1 MPGDEAAGVGPA
13 IAELLVSLAA
23 ARIPVTTVVIGEG
36 VSGGAVA
43 LASPAGLWMAPG
55 GYLAVTAPEHAAS
68 ILKLPASEV
77 PQVATRLRLTPA
89 DLISRGIARGLVQP
103 PPGLDGAEG

>member
-1 MPGDEAAGVGPA
+1 MGHS
-13 IAELLVSLAA
+13 IAELLVSLAS
-23 ARIPVTTVVIGEG
+23 ARVPVTSVVIGEG
-36 VSGGAVA
+36 VSGGAMA

-55 GYLAVTAPEHAAS
+55 SFLAVTTPEHAAS

-77 PQVATRLRLTPA
+77 PEVATQLRLTPA

-103 PPGLDGAEG
+103 PEGPE